1 MRLARVQPG
10 RYTKSMS
17 SIVFVLVGI
26 ALAATLAV
34 LMAGVF
40 TMARG
45 GEFNQKYGNRLMRW
59 RVILQGAA
67 LVLLMLAILLANG

>member
-1 MRLARVQPG
+1 MG
-10 RYTKSMS
+10 
-17 SIVFVLVGI
+17 SIVPVLVGI

-45 GEFNQKYGNRLMRW
+45 GEFNQKHGNRLMRW

-67 LVLLMLAILLANG
+67 LVLLVLAMLLANG

>member
-1 MRLARVQPG
+1 
-10 RYTKSMS
+10 MS
-17 SIVFVLVGI
+17 SIVPVLVGI

-34 LMAGVF
+34 LMAGVI

-67 LVLLMLAILLANG
+67 LVLLVLAMLLANG

>member
-1 MRLARVQPG
+1 
-10 RYTKSMS
+10 MS
-17 SIVFVLVGI
+17 SIVAVLVGI

-67 LVLLMLAILLANG
+67 IVLLVLAMLLANG